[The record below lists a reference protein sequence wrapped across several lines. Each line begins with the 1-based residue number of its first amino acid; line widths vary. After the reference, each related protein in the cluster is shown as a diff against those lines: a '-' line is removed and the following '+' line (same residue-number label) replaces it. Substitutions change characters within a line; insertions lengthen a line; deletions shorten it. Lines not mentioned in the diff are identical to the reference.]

1 MKNRQGFPRLLLVN
15 VIAFASFWVIGFV
28 LTHMFEGS
36 PAEGAMLAAAAGA
49 GVLIA
54 LWLRAQVAAFVLAAM
69 LAVTLSEF
77 FIRTAWGDAA
87 VFRAPNHFAVVSAG
101 LLGVFFG
108 AMVLRQMQRKASAP
122 AS

>member
-1 MKNRQGFPRLLLVN
+1 LVLVN
-15 VIAFASFWVIGFV
+15 VIAFAIFWVIGFV
-28 LTHMFEGS
+28 LTHMFEDS
-36 PAEGAMLAAAAGA
+36 PAEGAMLAVAAGA

-87 VFRAPNHFAVVSAG
+87 VFRAPNHFAVLSAG

-108 AMVLRQMQRKASAP
+108 AMLFRQMQRNASAP